1 MPYLLFSLLCLIWGS
16 SFILMKK
23 ATLVFSPLD
32 VGAGRVLGGAAVL
45 AAVWMIQR
53 SGWPL
58 RRKDVGPVLFVVLAG
73 FAWPYTLQP
82 WLIDRHGSGFI
93 GTTVSFVPLL
103 TIAVSIPLLRVY
115 PSRRQFIG
123 VLGGL
128 VCMGL
133 LTKDGFDRQIPPQD
147 LLLALSVPACYALA
161 NVCIRRQLQHVPSL
175 PLSAITLSIAAAL
188 MLPPAYAI
196 ADAGS
201 AQSGALPLAVA
212 SLAIL
217 GVVGTGIGTFLFN
230 KMVLDQG
237 PLFAGMVTYLVPV
250 GALIWGWIDEEQVT
264 WLQFVALTGI
274 FAMVALVQFGSAGVV
289 RNDEPAEASQQ
300 ESERGTQSAACRATK
315 ESA

>member
-1 MPYLLFSLLCLIWGS
+1 MPYLLFSLLCFIWGS

-23 ATLVFSPLD
+23 ATLVFSPLG

-45 AAVWMIQR
+45 AAVWLFQR
-53 SGWPL
+53 SAWPL
-58 RRKDVGPVLFVVLAG
+58 QRKDLAAVLFVVLAG

-115 PSRRQFIG
+115 PTRRQLVG

-133 LTKDGFDRQIPPQD
+133 LTKDGFDRQVPPLH
-147 LLLALSVPACYALA
+147 LLLALSVPACYALT

-175 PLSAITLSIAAAL
+175 PLSAVTLSIAAAL
-188 MLPPAYAI
+188 MLPPAYTI
-196 ADAGS
+196 ADAGAAES
-201 AQSGALPLAVA
+201 ESLPLAVA

-217 GVVGTGIGTFLFN
+217 GIVGTGIGTFLFN
-230 KMVLDQG
+230 KMVRDQG

-250 GALIWGWIDEEQVT
+250 GALVWGWIDDEQVT
-264 WLQFVALTGI
+264 WLQFGALAGI
-274 FAMVALVQFGSAGVV
+274 FAMVALVQAGAASGASGAIAEPPARSAERDPV
-289 RNDEPAEASQQ
+289 RKGAPHDSVN
-300 ESERGTQSAACRATK
+300 
-315 ESA
+315 